1 MKLALSK
8 AINNISSMDELN
20 EAIDLIKIKQK
31 QLRAMKTLSA
41 KSSISVGSKV
51 KITSKSG
58 VEFGVVET
66 IKRTKAIVS
75 IDGIRYNCPISL
87 LEVA

>member
-20 EAIDLIKIKQK
+20 EAIELIKIKQK

-66 IKRTKAIVS
+66 IKITKAIVS